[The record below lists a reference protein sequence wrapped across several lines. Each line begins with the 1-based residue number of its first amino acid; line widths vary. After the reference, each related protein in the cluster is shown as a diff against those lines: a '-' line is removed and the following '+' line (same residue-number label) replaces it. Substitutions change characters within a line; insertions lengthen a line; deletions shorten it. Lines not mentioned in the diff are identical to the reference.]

1 MSSSFER
8 FQKRRLIGSYFSVV
22 ISIGLVLFLLGLLG
36 LIILNTKKAADYFKE
51 QIPLTVYLKDT
62 AKDVEIE
69 QLQKSLELADYVKS
83 IKYVS
88 KEEAAKQ
95 QSKEIGEDFVE
106 FLGYNP
112 LQNSI
117 DIHFKA
123 DYVSEQEISEISEDL
138 MKREFVDEVDY
149 DRPLVSIVTDNVSRI
164 SFWVLVVSAIFLL
177 IAVLLIN
184 SSIRLSVYAKRFT
197 IKTMQMVGATKSF
210 IRRPFIWKS
219 VRLGMIGAVLAM
231 IGMGLILYYLNLT
244 FPDLGLAEDRVII
257 LAIFGSVFV
266 LSILLTWI
274 STFLA
279 TRRFLNLQSDELY
292 Y

>member
-8 FQKRRLIGSYFSVV
+8 YQRRRLIGSYFSVI

-36 LIILNTKKAADYFKE
+36 LLVLNTKKAADYFKE
-51 QIPLTVYLKDT
+51 QIPLTVYFKDS
-62 AKDVEIE
+62 AKEVEMQ
-69 QLQKSLELADYVKS
+69 QLEKTLELADYVKS
-83 IKYVS
+83 IQFVS
-88 KEEAAKQ
+88 KEEAAEA

-106 FLGYNP
+106 FLGFNP

-123 DYVSEQEISEISEDL
+123 EFVSAQQISEISEDL
-138 MKREFVDEVDY
+138 MENDFVDEVDY
-149 DRPLVSIVTDNVSRI
+149 DKPLVSIVNSNINRI
-164 SFWVLVVSAIFLL
+164 SFWVLVVSAIFLF

-197 IKTMQMVGATKSF
+197 IKTMQLVGATKGF
-210 IRRPFIWKS
+210 IRRPFIWQS
-219 VRLGMIGAVLAM
+219 VKLGMIGALLAM
-231 IGMGLILYYLNLT
+231 IGMGFVLYYLHNS
-244 FPDLGLAEDRVII
+244 FPDLGLIDDPI
-257 LAIFGSVFV
+257 LLAFIFAGVF
-266 LSILLTWI
+266 LLGILLTLI

-279 TRRFLNLQSDELY
+279 TQRFLNLQTDELY